1 MAKNKHGEENLKG
14 TLYMVFAVGFVII
27 GVWAYCFSLF
37 ADRFKKNHGGKK
49 SCTYISMRN
58 GGLFLV

>member
-1 MAKNKHGEENLKG
+1 MMKSRYTLSLKIGGRSMAKNKHGEENLKG

-37 ADRFKKNHGGKK
+37 ANRF
-49 SCTYISMRN
+49 
-58 GGLFLV
+58 